1 MSEKLNAIDVYV
13 VRDVEKGIIVTDN
26 ANELLETHQ
35 KQRQTSRQRLS

>member
-26 ANELLETHQ
+26 ANELIA
-35 KQRQTSRQRLS
+35 KQHTNR